1 MHSVQDV
8 SEFVRLRGLQAQAE
22 LAGEELQNNA
32 AALEAEMVNQHAL
45 IARANTNL
53 KESNSELA
61 RLNQQMRE
69 LDQMKTP
76 FSPMSATNCVRR

>member
-1 MHSVQDV
+1 
-8 SEFVRLRGLQAQAE
+8 
-22 LAGEELQNNA
+22 
-32 AALEAEMVNQHAL
+32 MVNQHAL

-69 LDQMKTP
+69 LDQMKTR